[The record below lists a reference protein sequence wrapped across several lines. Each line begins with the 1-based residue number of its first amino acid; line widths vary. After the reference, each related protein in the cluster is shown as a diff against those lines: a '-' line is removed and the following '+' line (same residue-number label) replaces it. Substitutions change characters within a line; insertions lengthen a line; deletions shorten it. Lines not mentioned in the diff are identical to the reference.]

1 MKMNTS
7 HQKIDP
13 RFAKVI
19 YVGIEGYLIARTL
32 TIPNINS
39 NVVRPKIN

>member
-1 MKMNTS
+1 MGNVS

-19 YVGIEGYLIARTL
+19 YVGFEGYLIARTL
-32 TIPNINS
+32 TIPNINNS
-39 NVVRPKIN
+39 VDRPKIN

>member
-1 MKMNTS
+1 MGNAS

-19 YVGIEGYLIARTL
+19 YVDFEGYLIARTL
-32 TIPNINS
+32 TILNINS
-39 NVVRPKIN
+39 NVDRPKIN

>member
-1 MKMNTS
+1 MGNAS
-7 HQKIDP
+7 YQKIDP

-19 YVGIEGYLIARTL
+19 YVGGEGYLIVKTL

-39 NVVRPKIN
+39 NVDRPKIN